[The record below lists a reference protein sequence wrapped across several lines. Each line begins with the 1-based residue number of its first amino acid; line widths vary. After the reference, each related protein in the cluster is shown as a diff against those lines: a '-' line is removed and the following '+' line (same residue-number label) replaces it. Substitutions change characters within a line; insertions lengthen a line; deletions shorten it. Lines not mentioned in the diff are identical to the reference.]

1 MNRGVGGGEEG
12 EGGGGRGGRG
22 GGGEGGGRERGGEG
36 GGGEGGGGGWSW
48 QFAVLYTLFQ
58 CLHHSIAELF
68 ITAHRESDK
77 EDIISAG

>member
-1 MNRGVGGGEEG
+1 MMMMDRR
-12 EGGGGRGGRG
+12 EGGWSGQEGR
-22 GGGEGGGRERGGEG
+22 
-36 GGGEGGGGGWSW
+36 GGWSW